1 MGSQFSEIFGKLFSK
16 KDIRILMVG
25 LDAAGKTTI
34 LYKLS
39 LGEAV
44 VAIPTIG
51 FNVEKVEYKN
61 IKFTMWDVGGQDVIR
76 PLWVHYYQNTD
87 AIIYVVDSAD
97 KDSIRIQDARDEL
110 QKLMTEDQ
118 LKDASLLVF
127 ANKQDLPKAMSLSD
141 LSEKLELN
149 SFRNRDWHA
158 QACCAKTG
166 EGLYQGLEWLS
177 VILNKKQK
185 RSK

>member
-1 MGSQFSEIFGKLFSK
+1 MGSQFSEIFGKLISK
-16 KDIRILMVG
+16 KDISILMLG
-25 LDAAGKTTI
+25 LDAAGKTSI
-34 LYKLS
+34 FYKLNIGETIVS
-39 LGEAV
+39 L
-44 VAIPTIG
+44 PTIG

-97 KDSIRIQDARDEL
+97 KDPERIQDARDEL
-110 QKLMTEDQ
+110 QKMMTEDQ

-127 ANKQDLPKAMSLSD
+127 ANKQDIPHAMSLSD

-149 SFRNRDWHA
+149 SYINREYHI
-158 QACCAKTG
+158 QACSAKTG
-166 EGLYQGLEWLS
+166 EGLQQGFEWLHT
-177 VILNKKQK
+177 IINERYK
-185 RSK
+185 RIQ